1 MLCNSGSISHI
12 GHIESETDMVR
23 GKKYR
28 ESLAGKK
35 VLVVGLGKSG
45 KAATR
50 VLNEDGAEVY
60 VQDSSTSDRLD
71 TQFLNY
77 MHNEGIEAFLGTE
90 PDDMSIYDMLV
101 LSPGVPC
108 DQGFIEEAKKQGVEV
123 IGEIELAYRISE
135 GNFVAITGT
144 NGKTTTTSLTGKIF
158 EDAGIKTSIVGNIG
172 TPVVTH
178 AEESTS
184 DDWLITEV
192 SSFQLESI
200 SDFKPRLAA
209 VLNITP
215 DHLNRHKT
223 MDAYVAAKA
232 AVTKNQT
239 AEDFFIYNSEDSLV
253 KGIAE
258 NTRAEAV
265 AFSMGGVNGPGA
277 FIDDS
282 KIIVRD
288 KEGKEH
294 FVCNREDIRI
304 IGDHNVENVLAATAI
319 AFFAG
324 IDTEVISASVK
335 EFAGV
340 EHRIEFCGKVDE
352 VEYYNDS
359 KGTNTDAAIIALKAL
374 EKDIILIAGGD
385 AKSQDFSELASMLK
399 GRVHALIL
407 LGRDAGI
414 IEEAARKQGFSDI
427 YRCKDMPECVRKAS
441 TLARPGDKVLLSPA
455 CASWDMYDNFEQRGK
470 HFKNCIKEL
479 LR

>member
-1 MLCNSGSISHI
+1 ML
-12 GHIESETDMVR
+12 R
-23 GKKYR
+23 GKEYR
-28 ESLAGKK
+28 ETLAGKK

-50 VLNEDGAEVY
+50 VLNEEGATVY

-71 TQFLNY
+71 TQFLKY
-77 MHNEGIEAFLGTE
+77 MDNEGIAAFLGSE

-101 LSPGVPC
+101 LSPGVPS
-108 DQGFIEEAKKQGVEV
+108 DLAFIKEAEKQGAEI

-144 NGKTTTTSLTGKIF
+144 NGKTTTTSLVGKIF
-158 EDAGIKTSIVGNIG
+158 EDAGFKTSIVGNIG
-172 TPVVTH
+172 NPVVTH
-178 AEESTS
+178 AEETTS
-184 DDWLITEV
+184 EDWLITEA
-192 SSFQLESI
+192 SSFQLETI
-200 SDFKPRLAA
+200 KTFRPRLAT

-223 MDAYVAAKA
+223 MEAYAAAKA
-232 AVTKNQT
+232 NVMMNQK
-239 AEDFFIYNSEDSLV
+239 DDDSFIYNADDETVRRIASNA
-253 KGIAE
+253 KGRTIS
-258 NTRAEAV
+258 
-265 AFSMGGVNGPGA
+265 FSMKGGSEPGA
-277 FIDDS
+277 YLDDS
-282 KIIVRD
+282 KVIVRD
-288 KEGKEH
+288 ADGQEYTI
-294 FVCNREDIRI
+294 CDTDDIRI
-304 IGDHNVENVLAATAI
+304 IGDHNIENVLAASAI

-324 IDTEVISASVK
+324 IEVEVISASVK

-385 AKSQDFSELASMLK
+385 AKNQDFDEFAAALE

-407 LGRDAGI
+407 LGRDADI
-414 IEEAARKQGFSDI
+414 IEEAAKRYGFTDI

-441 TLARPGDKVLLSPA
+441 ELAKPGDKVLLSPA
-455 CASWDMYDNFEQRGK
+455 CASWDMYDNFEQRGR
-470 HFKNCIKEL
+470 HFKSCIKEL